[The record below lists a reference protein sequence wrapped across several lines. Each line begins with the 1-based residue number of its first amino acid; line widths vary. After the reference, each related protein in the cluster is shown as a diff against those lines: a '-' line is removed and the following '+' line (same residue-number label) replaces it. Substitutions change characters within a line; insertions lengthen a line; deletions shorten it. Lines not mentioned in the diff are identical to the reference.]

1 MNKNDF
7 HCSDPMTP
15 ETDDNLTIGD
25 LMPSVPDPIL
35 TIKSYRECGK
45 TRPILPRISA
55 DFRQFGGRYRA
66 DGKVGIGDPMPSV
79 PDPNL

>member
-35 TIKSYRECGK
+35 TIKSYRE
-45 TRPILPRISA
+45 
-55 DFRQFGGRYRA
+55 
-66 DGKVGIGDPMPSV
+66 IG
-79 PDPNL
+79 